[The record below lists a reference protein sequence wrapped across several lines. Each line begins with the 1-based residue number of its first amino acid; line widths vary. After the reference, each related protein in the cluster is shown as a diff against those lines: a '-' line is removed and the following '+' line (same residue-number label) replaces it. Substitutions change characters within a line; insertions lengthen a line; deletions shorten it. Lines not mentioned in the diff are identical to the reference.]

1 MICRLRRFF
10 AALSR
15 ALDPFNGPPTG
26 YKFAVLSFFRDKAN
40 DIYFRVC
47 LRSDFVADEIY
58 RENGNGNKSEITS
71 KAD

>member
-10 AALSR
+10 AVLSR

-26 YKFAVLSFFRDKAN
+26 YKFAVLSFFTDKAN

-47 LRSDFVADEIY
+47 SRSDFVADEIY
-58 RENGNGNKSEITS
+58 RENGKWNKSEITL
-71 KAD
+71 KGD